1 MQIVDNNKFI
11 LINLNQTVS
20 RFQLEEEKAEKNRW
34 IVFGV
39 IVSLFLILILW
50 FATINFSINNL
61 ISDRRVTIEN
71 LENEIESLKKE
82 GQVELSK
89 ADIESL
95 HKLDN
100 ERIFWANKLLILS
113 EITPVEMAITEIEYD
128 KRKLIIAA
136 ITRLNEEKEFEIVK
150 SFIELLKSNE
160 EFSKD
165 FSSIQF
171 LKSERT
177 RVRGQE
183 NMIFKVEAKVK
194 SKSKRSKAKR
204 KGRRK

>member
-1 MQIVDNNKFI
+1 MKMNFKFSSQAVGAIMLALQKGIMEQVDI
-11 LINLNQTVS
+11 T
-20 RFQLEEEKAEKNRW
+20 
-34 IVFGV
+34 G
-39 IVSLFLILILW
+39 
-50 FATINFSINNL
+50 
-61 ISDRRVTIEN
+61 
-71 LENEIESLKKE
+71 
-82 GQVELSK
+82 
-89 ADIESL
+89 
-95 HKLDN
+95 
-100 ERIFWANKLLILS
+100 LL
-113 EITPVEMAITEIEYD
+113 
-128 KRKLIIAA
+128 
-136 ITRLNEEKEFEIVK
+136 KEFEIVK

-204 KGRRK
+204 KGRRKWRETSY

>member
-1 MQIVDNNKFI
+1 MDKNKFI

-34 IVFGV
+34 VIFGV
-39 IVSLFLILILW
+39 IVSLFLLLIIW
-50 FATINFSINNL
+50 FMTINSSINNL
-61 ISDRRVTIEN
+61 ISDRYATIDK
-71 LENEIESLKKE
+71 LEKEIELLKKE

-89 ADIESL
+89 SDIESL
-95 HKLDN
+95 YKLDN
-100 ERIFWANKLLILS
+100 ERIFWAKKLLILS

-150 SFIELLKSNE
+150 SFIELLKSNK
-160 EFSKD
+160 EFSED

-177 RVRGQE
+177 RVRGQD

-194 SKSKRSKAKR
+194 SKSKRSKLKR

>member
-1 MQIVDNNKFI
+1 M
-11 LINLNQTVS
+11 
-20 RFQLEEEKAEKNRW
+20 
-34 IVFGV
+34 
-39 IVSLFLILILW
+39 
-50 FATINFSINNL
+50 
-61 ISDRRVTIEN
+61 
-71 LENEIESLKKE
+71 KKE

-89 ADIESL
+89 ADIQSL

-113 EITPVEMAITEIEYD
+113 QITPVEMAITEIEYD

-150 SFIELLKSNE
+150 SFIELLKTNE

-183 NMIFKVEAKVK
+183 NMIFKVEAKIK
-194 SKSKRSKAKR
+194 SKSKRSKR